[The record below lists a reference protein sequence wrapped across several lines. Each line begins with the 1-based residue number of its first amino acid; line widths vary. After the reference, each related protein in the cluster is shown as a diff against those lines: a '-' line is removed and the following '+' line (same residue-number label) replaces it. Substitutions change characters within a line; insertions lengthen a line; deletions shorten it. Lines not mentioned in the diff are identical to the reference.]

1 MTDFETFSP
10 EQEDDEKDQRLLRDL
25 HRFYSVEGRDPEFFV
40 RLYTRLQERSASL
53 PQDHGEEH
61 NLEPFP
67 PPKPHQSGRRRFGS
81 SGETLWRQRLSTL
94 AAAVCV
100 TVLVSALVIVLD
112 HAHQNSAGTSRTVLQ
127 AIGVISSLQMMDA
140 QMGWALTDKE
150 HLVRTVDGGGHWHD
164 VSPQA
169 LLHAVPTSI
178 VTDFLTAS
186 LAWVA
191 FSSSDDETTR
201 IFQTS
206 DSGQMWRETTV
217 PTGVVAQITFLN
229 PQVGWLLSKHA
240 VSENAETAEIFRT
253 TNGGKTWTSIATVL
267 ASSADLPAPGH
278 LPFSGKK
285 TGMSFLNAMS
295 GWMAGSVPVNGSTL
309 LYRTNDGGT
318 TWSPQSLELSADE
331 QSALLSIT
339 QPVFFSPTE
348 GILPVS
354 ANTGSSTQLTFY
366 VTQNGGTSWQRTTA
380 VMATVWDVLDS
391 KHGWASDGTHLS
403 ATSDGGQH
411 WMQLSSPQSLH
422 SLSHLDFVSS
432 DMGWA
437 IGSVQTAGPSL
448 LKTTDGGRTWI
459 VIPSLMV

>member
-1 MTDFETFSP
+1 M
-10 EQEDDEKDQRLLRDL
+10 
-25 HRFYSVEGRDPEFFV
+25 
-40 RLYTRLQERSASL
+40 
-53 PQDHGEEH
+53 
-61 NLEPFP
+61 
-67 PPKPHQSGRRRFGS
+67 
-81 SGETLWRQRLSTL
+81 
-94 AAAVCV
+94 
-100 TVLVSALVIVLD
+100 
-112 HAHQNSAGTSRTVLQ
+112 
-127 AIGVISSLQMMDA
+127 
-140 QMGWALTDKE
+140 
-150 HLVRTVDGGGHWHD
+150 
-164 VSPQA
+164 
-169 LLHAVPTSI
+169 
-178 VTDFLTAS
+178 
-186 LAWVA
+186 
-191 FSSSDDETTR
+191 
-201 IFQTS
+201 
-206 DSGQMWRETTV
+206 
-217 PTGVVAQITFLN
+217 
-229 PQVGWLLSKHA
+229 
-240 VSENAETAEIFRT
+240 
-253 TNGGKTWTSIATVL
+253 VL
-267 ASSADLPAPGH
+267 ASSADLPASGH
-278 LPFSGKK
+278 LPCSGKK

-309 LYRTNDGGT
+309 LYRTNDGGM

-339 QPVFFSPTE
+339 PPVFFTPTE

-354 ANTGSSTQLTFY
+354 ANTGSSTQLTVY

-411 WMQLSSPQSLH
+411 WMQLSSPQGLH